1 MTSYYNIIYGSNLP
15 APKINIDYPQEKIC
29 NEIKNIPKKFFV
41 DQIGNKYWEGT
52 ALRGIS
58 YDKPRPFF
66 EYGYKNEKEV
76 PYIGLM

>member
-15 APKINIDYPQEKIC
+15 ALKINIDYPQEKIF

-41 DQIGNKYWEGT
+41 DQIGNKYWQGT

-58 YDKPRPFF
+58 TNCAFF
-66 EYGYKNEKEV
+66 EYGYKNEES
-76 PYIGLM
+76 ICLQL